1 MSKRSSGA
9 GAPSSIPGGTGALG
23 KLRDHVTFFSALI
36 PRRSTAV
43 APHAM
48 VPIVE
53 TVFFQRG
60 KMIRWLATDASGAAV
75 EKPGL
80 GGPGGAIDKEQ
91 VHAHFKK
98 EALSNPNNLAKL
110 VCIIRSCDESG
121 LSSDAYQILDVE
133 GTKDFILTCEIS
145 TTTLAMQRYVHA
157 RGGDRAVFRNF
168 YDSPPTAP
176 GVYYEPKTMTLRM
189 TEYLSAEQLGKG
201 QRSEFAPVRSY
212 QDHLNSTL
220 DEITKRVI
228 VQLEGALKCR
238 VTNLALDY
246 VFDDKHEQ
254 ALLLWPHEVRTV
266 DIRKDGTII
275 LPPGGLEMREPMQ
288 PSKPAPQARSEPKP
302 NTDDPDWVREK
313 AARFEEEQ
321 RRDRAVQAE
330 YQDLLDKTMGS
341 GQRGHILIVDTDAW
355 SVTAATRALVSA
367 GFAVTVLG
375 DGPSALN
382 LTRSTTVDCLLL
394 ARDLPSISGIEVVK
408 VLRQREAAKEA
419 TRPGARGAG
428 AFHLPVVAFTGNTE
442 PQDLQLYM
450 ESGFD
455 GCVSKPL
462 DISALLN
469 TMAAAVP
476 VPAPQQ
482 QQQQQQSTH
491 QSSTKQLQQSTNRG
505 SDESFTLPTL
515 NTSGHSSSVS
525 AKAWSTPTAV
535 MPLQFGTEVAAVP
548 ERGTMVSERERKTS
562 HDEGVDEVQLMQ
574 QAGNTGLRGARAM
587 AQARRGGGGVSQP
600 ATMTSDPS
608 PFAIPQVLVEAPKQA
623 KKTQKSSFPSAP
635 VSMDPDSGRLS
646 LPPGSSVPGVA
657 PPILGQ
663 PTRIALGALPLP
675 AVATQEDED
684 GSHLGIFQLDA
695 ETAIPYCVMGKR
707 RAGVPLFHFVVVGDI
722 FDTYEQYQILFKKIV
737 IKLPGLRVLLFNYP
751 GQAFTEFRRDVLLN
765 NEYCAGVLQAL
776 MTYLGSGGTQEFD
789 LDGGHAPFHLL
800 GSGNGGAIASYFAS
814 AYAASHPNIRSLV
827 MLNGFAHVDAHLAGV
842 FHDAMNV
849 FACSPATRPDLP
861 VYFFARFLFSPQYL
875 QKVGAP
881 LALNLYTAVSN
892 PITLQGRIA
901 LCQGALSH
909 VDCRDALQNLAVPMV
924 IVASSKDGFVKPSH
938 VAAMVEARGGEVRS
952 VKRALQERARAV
964 VIWLRCGHEV
974 MQEARKPMVNLLE
987 QLATGYHERND
998 VAFLPLVPDDQ
1009 ATAVNSGVAKAVE
1022 GARARAA
1029 DLAAD
1034 TASMQHMKRA
1044 GAAAQAQLDPFKPIA
1059 GGKAPQQVYEDRF
1072 IDNIVTT
1079 MRDPALKGGYPRN
1092 DADRQYGDVPD
1103 ALADEME
1110 VPDEVLN
1117 YNRNDEQV
1125 SKHHDFRFA
1134 TMPPPSKMHANTTMD
1149 PKKINAKLL
1158 LDPKMAAFERR
1169 DKEFAVPGTAKSKGS
1184 TDPSVANADVQE
1196 YMSWRIRRNK
1206 RRLMRIE
1213 ACAVSIQ
1220 RAYRSYLARTL
1231 VHRMRQQRAA
1241 LDVQRWWRGCLAR
1254 GVAKEQK
1261 RELWAARVVQRYYR
1275 GHKGRNVTNRLKAEL
1290 AGASMIQRNWRGYRA
1305 RKFMFVIRNLRRTAV
1320 VKIQAAWRRFLAMR
1334 ETWLKRDLRNAAVNV
1349 QRVWRGF
1356 LGRARASKER
1366 DRYLFS
1372 KSQAQGIEFGRQM
1385 LMEHKLHGTKLQSE
1399 VSLLTKEK
1407 LATEE
1412 KIEAMLG
1419 EIVSFEQG
1427 VRALEREMVEL
1438 SRAEA
1443 EAAGALDSESKLELR
1458 ENKIRLDREFAAM
1471 LVKIADRRETLS
1483 TLETKLQTID
1493 RARVAKREE
1502 LKDLERKLVVLLET
1516 QQQELSSIR
1525 QRQERRSENVVE
1537 DAVTAV
1543 TKALGDRDP
1552 GEVGKAYM
1560 LADGTMSSTSGGG
1573 DTMLL
1578 ADGTRRTIRGG
1589 GGSQQLAIGGGGN
1602 NGGQGGNSGG
1612 GVNGPTLQ
1620 QRAEAQALMASTET
1634 MMKFGFMSMSLTYFS
1649 SLNMVRAMRQ
1659 MGTANTVLA
1668 SNPMLALIGQM
1679 GAASSGGGNPAAVA
1693 LAATGGMGGGV
1704 PMLGG
1709 PGGMM
1714 SPLALTN
1721 GGGMGG
1727 SMTMMQQQQPLAL
1740 MNSTQT
1746 SALAQTLGGAGS
1758 TFVPHLKPGQVP
1770 GQESPDMNIWT
1781 VGDVSTW
1788 LETISLGQYKDAF
1801 ADAAIDGGFLSELT
1815 DDDLRNTLGIE
1826 HALHRKKILSSV
1838 LKLRAADEQRKAEKL
1853 AAKLAGTSTLGAT
1866 ISSGGGGAMMMTTGG
1881 GGMPIGGAAAM
1892 ASTGLN
1898 AASSANLGGKV
1909 GGFASSNLL
1918 GLDAAEAN
1926 AAKLKAQAD
1935 AGALKFEELSSW
1947 TRHNKSKLLS
1957 EALAVLPDGRFDTS
1971 LVAQPF
1977 ARGVGTV
1984 YIDMLNGPAF
1994 HINKADDK
2002 GNTLLLVAAQ
2012 NGRQKLAQVLIR
2024 KGANPNHQ
2032 NAIGNTAMHY
2042 AMAYKF
2048 HDMATWL
2055 VDPEKGGA
2063 SDAILNENLKGPY
2076 DGMD

>member
-1 MSKRSSGA
+1 
-9 GAPSSIPGGTGALG
+9 
-23 KLRDHVTFFSALI
+23 
-36 PRRSTAV
+36 
-43 APHAM
+43 
-48 VPIVE
+48 
-53 TVFFQRG
+53 
-60 KMIRWLATDASGAAV
+60 
-75 EKPGL
+75 
-80 GGPGGAIDKEQ
+80 
-91 VHAHFKK
+91 
-98 EALSNPNNLAKL
+98 
-110 VCIIRSCDESG
+110 
-121 LSSDAYQILDVE
+121 
-133 GTKDFILTCEIS
+133 
-145 TTTLAMQRYVHA
+145 
-157 RGGDRAVFRNF
+157 
-168 YDSPPTAP
+168 
-176 GVYYEPKTMTLRM
+176 
-189 TEYLSAEQLGKG
+189 
-201 QRSEFAPVRSY
+201 
-212 QDHLNSTL
+212 
-220 DEITKRVI
+220 
-228 VQLEGALKCR
+228 
-238 VTNLALDY
+238 
-246 VFDDKHEQ
+246 
-254 ALLLWPHEVRTV
+254 
-266 DIRKDGTII
+266 
-275 LPPGGLEMREPMQ
+275 
-288 PSKPAPQARSEPKP
+288 
-302 NTDDPDWVREK
+302 
-313 AARFEEEQ
+313 
-321 RRDRAVQAE
+321 
-330 YQDLLDKTMGS
+330 
-341 GQRGHILIVDTDAW
+341 
-355 SVTAATRALVSA
+355 
-367 GFAVTVLG
+367 
-375 DGPSALN
+375 
-382 LTRSTTVDCLLL
+382 
-394 ARDLPSISGIEVVK
+394 
-408 VLRQREAAKEA
+408 
-419 TRPGARGAG
+419 
-428 AFHLPVVAFTGNTE
+428 
-442 PQDLQLYM
+442 
-450 ESGFD
+450 
-455 GCVSKPL
+455 
-462 DISALLN
+462 
-469 TMAAAVP
+469 
-476 VPAPQQ
+476 
-482 QQQQQQSTH
+482 
-491 QSSTKQLQQSTNRG
+491 
-505 SDESFTLPTL
+505 
-515 NTSGHSSSVS
+515 
-525 AKAWSTPTAV
+525 
-535 MPLQFGTEVAAVP
+535 
-548 ERGTMVSERERKTS
+548 
-562 HDEGVDEVQLMQ
+562 
-574 QAGNTGLRGARAM
+574 
-587 AQARRGGGGVSQP
+587 
-600 ATMTSDPS
+600 
-608 PFAIPQVLVEAPKQA
+608 
-623 KKTQKSSFPSAP
+623 
-635 VSMDPDSGRLS
+635 
-646 LPPGSSVPGVA
+646 
-657 PPILGQ
+657 
-663 PTRIALGALPLP
+663 
-675 AVATQEDED
+675 
-684 GSHLGIFQLDA
+684 
-695 ETAIPYCVMGKR
+695 
-707 RAGVPLFHFVVVGDI
+707 
-722 FDTYEQYQILFKKIV
+722 
-737 IKLPGLRVLLFNYP
+737 
-751 GQAFTEFRRDVLLN
+751 
-765 NEYCAGVLQAL
+765 
-776 MTYLGSGGTQEFD
+776 
-789 LDGGHAPFHLL
+789 
-800 GSGNGGAIASYFAS
+800 
-814 AYAASHPNIRSLV
+814 
-827 MLNGFAHVDAHLAGV
+827 
-842 FHDAMNV
+842 
-849 FACSPATRPDLP
+849 
-861 VYFFARFLFSPQYL
+861 
-875 QKVGAP
+875 
-881 LALNLYTAVSN
+881 
-892 PITLQGRIA
+892 
-901 LCQGALSH
+901 
-909 VDCRDALQNLAVPMV
+909 MV

-1009 ATAVNSGVAKAVE
+1009 AAGINSGVAKAVE
-1022 GARARAA
+1022 GARSRAA
-1029 DLAAD
+1029 DLAAE

-1059 GGKAPQQVYEDRF
+1059 GGKAPQQIYEDRF
-1072 IDNIVTT
+1072 LDNIVTT
-1079 MRDPALKGGYPRN
+1079 MRDPSLKGGYPRN

-1134 TMPPPSKMHANTTMD
+1134 TLPPPSKMGANVD

-1184 TDPSVANADVQE
+1184 ADPSAANADVQE

-1275 GHKGRNVTNRLKAEL
+1275 GHKGRNVTNRLKAEV

-1356 LGRARASKER
+1356 LGRARSSKER

-1493 RARVAKREE
+1493 RARIAKREE

-1543 TKALGDRDP
+1543 TKALGDKDP
-1552 GEVGKAYM
+1552 GEVGRAYM
-1560 LADGTMSSTSGGG
+1560 LADGTMSSSAGGG
-1573 DTMLL
+1573 DVMLL
-1578 ADGTRRTIRGG
+1578 ADGTRRTTIR
-1589 GGSQQLAIGGGGN
+1589 GGSQQLTNGMGNNGGKNGGN
-1602 NGGQGGNSGG
+1602 NGGGG
-1612 GVNGPTLQ
+1612 GGPTLQ

-1679 GAASSGGGNPAAVA
+1679 GAASSGGGNPAAIA
-1693 LAATGGMGGGV
+1693 LAATGGMGGMGV
-1704 PMLGG
+1704 PLLGG
-1709 PGGMM
+1709 SGGMM
-1714 SPLALTN
+1714 SPQQLALTN

-1727 SMTMMQQQQPLAL
+1727 SMTMMQQQQQPLAL

-1746 SALAQTLGGAGS
+1746 SALAQSLGGAGS

-1788 LETISLGQYKDAF
+1788 LETISLGQYRDAF

-1838 LKLRAADEQRKAEKL
+1838 LKLRAVDEQRKAEKH
-1853 AAKLAGTSTLGAT
+1853 AAKMAGTSSIGALGMTSAGGGGMMMT
-1866 ISSGGGGAMMMTTGG
+1866 GGGGGAG
-1881 GGMPIGGAAAM
+1881 AAM

-1898 AASSANLGGKV
+1898 ASLSANLAGKV

-1971 LVAQPF
+1971 LVAEPF

-2002 GNTLLLVAAQ
+2002 GNTLLLVASQ